1 MTWRETDVTWQ
12 ETDVT
17 WQETDAALEILMLVA
32 PAGRATAH
40 FLKNIMTSSGN
51 CGVVAPLTYNS
62 KRKKVGGGIRENGM
76 AP

>member
-1 MTWRETDVTWQ
+1 
-12 ETDVT
+12 
-17 WQETDAALEILMLVA
+17 MLVA

-40 FLKNIMTSSGN
+40 FFKNIMTSSGN

-76 AP
+76 SGCSDRGFLGSKMPENMTPL